1 MDDGGVEKAPLFPEK
16 SLSINYKRLTLNIKA
31 FLTAAAFQSSSFL
44 TCDSGIRLLSSCDSI
59 ILTHSFQA
67 SLAREDWTLKVA
79 GASHCL
85 CLEMAL
91 IISAHGPLAKSSWR
105 MLSPMGPR
113 KTGYWWASRWS
124 KRVYEQLTLNYIMNL
139 LENLWRI

>member
-31 FLTAAAFQSSSFL
+31 FLTAAAFQGSSFL
-44 TCDSGIRLLSSCDSI
+44 TCDSGIRLLSSCGSI

-91 IISAHGPLAKSSWR
+91 IISAHGPWPKVAGECCL
-105 MLSPMGPR
+105 P
-113 KTGYWWASRWS
+113 WAQEKQDIGEHPDDLKEYMSNS
-124 KRVYEQLTLNYIMNL
+124 L
-139 LENLWRI
+139 